1 MNSFFNRKRYC
12 IPFVLHETTSSKKF
26 ECFLRILVD
35 LNLFKYLHNLL
46 LIQKKG
52 CAFNVDIEYEILIY
66 FVLFM
71 IIIGEKET

>member
-1 MNSFFNRKRYC
+1 MNSFFNGKRYC
-12 IPFVLHETTSSKKF
+12 ISLALHETTSSKKF
-26 ECFLRILVD
+26 ECFLTILIY

-52 CAFNVDIEYEILIY
+52 YAFNVDIEYEILIY